1 MYVLIIMMAAWNIG
15 QASGSASVATAEF
28 RSREACV
35 AAGAAAMRDKPRG
48 GRSGWSEVRYQCMPK
63 GE

>member
-1 MYVLIIMMAAWNIG
+1 MYVLIIMIAAWNVG

-48 GRSGWSEVRYQCMPK
+48 NGSARTEVRYQCVPK
-63 GE
+63 R